1 MTQYNLKQGIRK
13 SGDKGKD
20 AMLTELQQLYDRD
33 VMMPVNKYD
42 LTPEERKGALR
53 YLMFLKEKRCGTIKG
68 RGCADG
74 RPQRDHTT
82 KEETSSPTVANEAL
96 MLTCVIDAIE
106 DRVVATVDI
115 PGVFMQSEMKGDVYM
130 KLQGVMAEVIMKL
143 DTKKY
148 EKYVVQEGG
157 QDTIYVKLTKALYGT
172 LQAALMFW
180 QNLSSKLQEWGFEI
194 NPYSTTSVWPTKKS
208 TENSVPSHGT
218 WTI

>member
-1 MTQYNLKQGIRK
+1 V
-13 SGDKGKD
+13 
-20 AMLTELQQLYDRD
+20 LTELQQLYDRD
-33 VMMPVNKYD
+33 VMEPVHTSD
-42 LTPEERKGALR
+42 LTSWERKGALR
-53 YLMFLKEKRCGTIKG
+53 YLMFLKEKRCGQIKG

-74 RPQRDHTT
+74 RPQREHMT

-106 DRVVATVDI
+106 GRDVATVDI
-115 PGVFMQSEMKGDVYM
+115 PGAFMQSGMEGNVHM

-148 EKYVVQEGG
+148 EKYVVQENR

-172 LQAALMFW
+172 LQVALLIW

-194 NPYSTTSVWPTKKS
+194 NPYDFCVA
-208 TENSVPSHGT
+208 N
-218 WTI
+218 